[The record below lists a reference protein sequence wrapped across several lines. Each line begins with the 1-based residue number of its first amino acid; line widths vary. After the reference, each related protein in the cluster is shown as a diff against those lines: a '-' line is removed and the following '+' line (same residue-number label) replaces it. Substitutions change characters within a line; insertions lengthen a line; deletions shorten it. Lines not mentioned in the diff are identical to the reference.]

1 MHSVNFQLGG
11 GDWFSTII
19 FMLFW
24 VVFLF
29 FYPRLMVSQ
38 IMWKLE
44 KTARELEDMSEK
56 SKRFIIK
63 EIIKDKKSTKE
74 LKESINRFYEFFVI
88 GPVTMDPYGVV
99 QKFDHVIR
107 GEKERFTYFVKRI
120 APHLNSEERANIEMG
135 LAGGITVHEISKIVR
150 HYVEIVRK
158 TKNIQIAMLLQM
170 QLPMIERIAKAM
182 FKGTESLSKG
192 EPIGD
197 GLGPLVIADMAGK
210 NSWKEIEEDI
220 IVSEAKSNGRN
231 LILVKAKGPGGRIG
245 YPGKAVAKLVREK
258 KIARIITI
266 DAAAKLEG
274 EKTGSL
280 AEGVGVAM
288 GGPGTERF
296 FIEDVIV
303 KKNIP
308 VDSIVVKMSQEEA
321 ITPMRKVIKDALP
334 QVKGSIDRSLEMTKS
349 GDTVIIVGVGN
360 TSGVGNSSKDA
371 EAVKAWIEKYERD
384 LKARQKDKK
393 KNRKKNHEDFEME

>member
-1 MHSVNFQLGG
+1 MDYVTFQLGG

-44 KTARELEDMSEK
+44 GTAKELEDMSEK
-56 SKRFIIK
+56 SKKFIIT
-63 EIIKDKKSTKE
+63 EINRKQKPTKE

-99 QKFDHVIR
+99 QKFDHMIR
-107 GEKERFTYFVKRI
+107 GEKDRFTYFVKQI
-120 APHLNSEERANIEMG
+120 APGLNAEERANIEMG

-150 HYVEIVRK
+150 HYVEMVRK
-158 TKNIQIAMLLQM
+158 TKNIQIAMVLQM

-197 GLGPLVIADMAGK
+197 GLGPLVVADIATK
-210 NSWKEIEEDI
+210 NSWKEIEEDMI
-220 IVSEAKSNGRN
+220 AADAKMNGRN
-231 LILVKAKGPGGRIG
+231 IILMKAKGPGGRIG
-245 YPGKAVAKLVREK
+245 YPGKAVAKIVREK

-296 FIEDVIV
+296 YIEDIVV

-321 ITPMRKVIKDALP
+321 ITPMRKSIMDALP
-334 QVKGSIDRSLEMTKS
+334 EVRKSIDRSLEMTKP

-360 TSGVGNSSKDA
+360 TSGVGNSAKDA
-371 EAVKAWIEKYERD
+371 EGVKAWIEKYERD
-384 LKARQKDKK
+384 LKAKQKDK
-393 KNRKKNHEDFEME
+393 KNRKKNQEDLALE

>member
-1 MHSVNFQLGG
+1 MDSVNFQLGG

-44 KTARELEDMSEK
+44 RTARELEDMSEK

-88 GPVTMDPYGVV
+88 GPVSLDPYGVV

-107 GEKERFTYFVKRI
+107 GEKERFTYFVKQL

-197 GLGPLVIADMAGK
+197 GLGPLVIADMAPK

-245 YPGKAVAKLVREK
+245 YPGKAVARLVREK

-321 ITPMRKVIKDALP
+321 ITPMRKTIKDSLP
-334 QVKGSIDRSLEMTKS
+334 EVKKSIDRSLEMTKP

-384 LKARQKDKK
+384 LKAKQKDRKS
-393 KNRKKNHEDFEME
+393 RKKNHEDFEME

>member
-1 MHSVNFQLGG
+1 MVYVTAQLIG
-11 GDWFSTII
+11 GDWLSVLVS
-19 FMLFW
+19 MLFIM
-24 VVFLF
+24 VMLF
-29 FYPRLMVSQ
+29 FYPRIMVSQ

-44 KTARELEDMSEK
+44 STAKELEDMSEK
-56 SKRFIIK
+56 SKSFIIR
-63 EIIKDKKSTKE
+63 EITKKQKPTKE
-74 LKESINRFYEFFVI
+74 LKDAINRFYEFFVI
-88 GPVTMDPYGVV
+88 SPVSMDPNGIVP
-99 QKFDHVIR
+99 KFDQVIR
-107 GEKERFTYFVKRI
+107 GEKDRFTYFVKQI
-120 APHLNSEERANIEMG
+120 APDMDAESRANIEMG
-135 LAGGITVHEISKIVR
+135 LAGGITVHEIAKIVR
-150 HYVEIVRK
+150 HYVELVRK
-158 TKNIQIAMLLQM
+158 TKNIQIAMVLQM
-170 QLPMIERIAKAM
+170 QLPMVERVAKAM

-197 GLGPLVIADMAGK
+197 GLGPLVVADMAGK
-210 NSWKEIEEDI
+210 AAWKEIEEDI
-220 IVSEAKSNGRN
+220 VASETKMNGRN
-231 LILVKAKGPGGRIG
+231 VLLIKANGPGGRIG

-303 KKNIP
+303 RKSVP

-321 ITPMRKVIKDALP
+321 ITHMRKAIKDAL
-334 QVKGSIDRSLEMTKS
+334 QAVKESINRSLERTKP

-360 TSGVGNSSKDA
+360 TSGVGNSAKDA
-371 EAVKAWIEKYERD
+371 ESVKAWVEKHEKE

-393 KNRKKNHEDFEME
+393 NRNKEDFEIEE